1 MGFLAPHDLLTNSKI
16 QKYYQNEPRVND
28 VYSGNSLPEKIKNGA
43 YMINLDK
50 YKDTGTHSVALF
62 CNKKQV
68 IYFDSFGVEHVPE
81 EIKKFI
87 RDKNVISNIF
97 RIQSNNS
104 ITCSYFFLGFIN
116 YLLAGKR
123 LIDFASHPLWVWKE
137 RAYKWMKFCWNL
149 QNKLVRTD
157 KIFNKWN
164 N

>member
-87 RDKNVISNIF
+87 EKSPGNKNIKANIF
-97 RIQSNNS
+97 HVQANDSVM
-104 ITCSYFFLGFIN
+104 CGYFCRGFIDFMS
-116 YLLAGKR
+116 AGK
-123 LIDFASHPLWVWKE
+123 
-137 RAYKWMKFCWNL
+137 
-149 QNKLVRTD
+149 KLTD
-157 KIFNKWN
+157 
-164 N
+164 